1 MKQKIE
7 IEVPE
12 GKVAVWDEKKQKI
25 IFERE
30 SWRDI
35 KTFKDVLKYLN
46 ISEKEFE
53 IAQNSRIPV
62 NKWQLIVE
70 AFIKASNDQC
80 RLTEGDVYF
89 PYCYIVYN
97 NEYKF
102 YKTDIKA
109 RSCIINNKECT
120 LIGGRAYHISH
131 AGLGLSYSSA
141 AAADS
146 SVRFGFRGFSSR
158 EVAKHIS
165 TYFTFELFEATVGW
179 RTNEIQWL

>member
-12 GKVAVWDEKKQKI
+12 GKIAIWDEKKQKI
-25 IFERE
+25 IFEKDI
-30 SWRDI
+30 WRDI
-35 KTFKDVLKYLN
+35 KTFDNVLKYLS

-62 NKWQLIVE
+62 NKWQLIME
-70 AFIKASNDQC
+70 AFIKASHDQC
-80 RLTEGDVYF
+80 RLTEGNVYF

-97 NEYKF
+97 DKYTF
-102 YKTDIKA
+102 TKTDIKA

-120 LIGGRAYHISH
+120 LVGGYAYNGSN
-131 AGLGLSYSSA
+131 AGLGLSYSNYA
-141 AAADS
+141 AANSYAN
-146 SVRFGFRGFSSR
+146 VGFRAFSSR
-158 EVAKHIS
+158 EVAIHVS
-165 TYFTFELFEATVGW
+165 TYFAFELFESAIGW